1 MHGKW
6 LKVLVHASTWFAP
19 VLCPIIVYLISSD
32 RDVKRVS
39 LQALV
44 FHVIMAGLIW
54 LSSLLSWLLIGI
66 PFLIVF
72 GLMAFICPIKGI
84 LRALN
89 EKEYHYPFTRWAIK

>member
-1 MHGKW
+1 
-6 LKVLVHASTWFAP
+6 
-19 VLCPIIVYLISSD
+19 VYLISSD